1 MKNVLLTITLLFA
14 FTLLFAH
21 DGHKK
26 KQDSTEQVVDS
37 LQSQEHQEADYSEHD
52 HTAVQESHHADH
64 EKKVTADLA
73 DFPTIHPLIVHFAIV
88 LLIVGAILAVVNIYF
103 IKKELAWTAFALVL
117 VGFIAAYLA
126 GRNFHPHTH
135 GLTEHAKL
143 VLEQHD
149 FWADW
154 TINLGFIGL
163 LLQGINLFIFQ
174 SKRWAMAIV
183 AVVLLSAAYAVAQA
197 GHYGAQLVHIEGVG
211 PEGKFLEL
219 EHGH

>member
-1 MKNVLLTITLLFA
+1 MKLIISIITIILFTTLS
-14 FTLLFAH
+14 FAH
-21 DGHKK
+21 DGPKQ
-26 KQDSTEQVVDS
+26 KQDSTQQVVDS
-37 LQSQEHQEADYSEHD
+37 LQSQEHQETVQTD
-52 HTAVQESHHADH
+52 HNLAAVEEGHHAHH

-117 VGFIAAYLA
+117 VGFVAAYLA

-154 TINLGFIGL
+154 TINLGFIGV
-163 LLQGINLFIFQ
+163 LLQGVNLFIFK
-174 SKRWAMAIV
+174 SRRWAMAIV

-219 EHGH
+219 EHDH